1 MMALSAK
8 KYPHGLK
15 IAVTVILMS
24 SLSFLPSKSVGTMQL
39 SSDSKNQQQRKMVL
53 GSRPPV
59 CENKC
64 MSCRPC
70 MATLVIPPPQDNKKS
85 FKESSSS
92 SHREDDYYYLL
103 SWKCKCGDKL
113 YQP

>member
-1 MMALSAK
+1 MALSAK

-24 SLSFLPSKSVGTMQL
+24 SLSFLPSKSVGTQL
-39 SSDSKNQQQRKMVL
+39 SSDSKNQRQRKMVL

-103 SWKCKCGDKL
+103 SWKCKCGDTL

>member
-8 KYPHGLK
+8 NYPHGLK
-15 IAVTVILMS
+15 IAVTVILIS

-39 SSDSKNQQQRKMVL
+39 SSDSKSQQQRKMML

-70 MATLVIPPPQDNKKS
+70 MATLVIPLPQDNKKS

-92 SHREDDYYYLL
+92 SHREDDYYYL